1 MKSTKPVGSKDPQKP
16 HAWVV
21 NPSDKGRKAI
31 KNNSKVYL
39 QDGQNFELE
48 LYNPLTE
55 SVLAD
60 IKVNGS
66 SVSKSGLVIRPGE
79 RFYLDCFVDD
89 KKKFV
94 FNTYEV
100 EDTEQS
106 KSAIQKNGTVEVYFY
121 KEDTINLKNWSN
133 LFQPII
139 EKHYY
144 PVYPWY
150 TPRPWYPSV
159 WYGTTGGTITTSNSL
174 VNTTTNVT
182 LNSNTSNGS
191 YYTSTDLGSMT
202 FTSNSSFSD
211 NIGSINS
218 KIETGRIEKGE
229 SSNQQF
235 VSVEMEFQ
243 KYHISSVAYQILPE
257 SQKPVETKDLAKKSK
272 KQKIKDLESEV
283 AELKKMVVQLTKK

>member
-1 MKSTKPVGSKDPQKP
+1 MKKTNNKITRPCAWIVST
-16 HAWVV
+16 
-21 NPSDKGRKAI
+21 NDKGRKSI
-31 KNNSKVYL
+31 KSNNRVYL
-39 QDGQNFELE
+39 NDKEPFEIE

-121 KEDTINLKNWSN
+121 KEETINLKNWSN

-159 WYGTTGGTITTSNSL
+159 WYGTTGGTITTSNSIGT
-174 VNTTTNVT
+174 TTTNVT

-191 YYTSTDLGSMT
+191 YYSSTDLGNMT

-211 NIGSINS
+211 NVGSINS

-235 VSVEMEFQ
+235 MSVEMEFQ

-283 AELKKMVVQLTKK
+283 AELKKMVDQLTKK

>member
-39 QDGQNFELE
+39 QDGQNFEIE

-159 WYGTTGGTITTSNSL
+159 WYGTTGGTITTSNSI
-174 VNTTTNVT
+174 TNVT

-191 YYTSTDLGSMT
+191 YYSSTDLGSMT
-202 FTSNSSFSD
+202 FTSNSSYSD

-235 VSVEMEFQ
+235 MSVEMEFQ

-257 SQKPVETKDLAKKSK
+257 SQKPIETKDLAKKSK

-283 AELKKMVVQLTKK
+283 AELKKMVEQLTKK

>member
-1 MKSTKPVGSKDPQKP
+1 MKKTNNKITRPCAWIVST
-16 HAWVV
+16 
-21 NPSDKGRKAI
+21 NDKGRKSI
-31 KNNSKVYL
+31 KSNNRVYL
-39 QDGQNFELE
+39 NDKEPFEIE

-235 VSVEMEFQ
+235 MSVEMEFQ

-283 AELKKMVVQLTKK
+283 AELKKMLEQLTKK

>member
-1 MKSTKPVGSKDPQKP
+1 MKKTNNKITRPCAWIVST
-16 HAWVV
+16 
-21 NPSDKGRKAI
+21 NDKGRKSI
-31 KNNSKVYL
+31 KSNNRVYL
-39 QDGQNFELE
+39 NDKEPFEIE

-235 VSVEMEFQ
+235 MSVEMEFQ

-283 AELKKMVVQLTKK
+283 AELKKMVEQLTKK